1 MARLGGL
8 RAQAPH
14 AEGWQRLLHGWLG
27 LWENLGALGIFLGGV
42 YERLGLL
49 GKAFWGL
56 FLGGIA
62 AAQAARVFKSGGE
75 G

>member
-1 MARLGGL
+1 M
-8 RAQAPH
+8 
-14 AEGWQRLLHGWLG
+14 E
-27 LWENLGALGIFLGGV
+27 
-42 YERLGLL
+42 LL